1 MATNEDFI
9 KQLLPES
16 QQQFRNFLTK
26 AGQNGFDLRITSG
39 YRSMEEQAQL
49 YANGRGGYTYNG
61 KRYKDLTGKI
71 VTNAKPG
78 QSNHNLRKAIDIV
91 DRAKGYNLDW
101 PKLGAIGK
109 SAGLAWGGDWAS
121 FPDKPHFE
129 FVKVDTPT
137 PPANT
142 DSMWCQ
148 FPLYQ
153 QKGQPGVYYLDP
165 GNYLVGIPQYTILT
179 DNWGPDAAKKVIMVD
194 DIDKVA
200 TRIELI
206 IRDNETRKEQII
218 GLQNALTACQQ
229 GSGNEKLNK
238 AKNAFKELKGV
249 LEE

>member
-1 MATNEDFI
+1 MATNEEFI
-9 KQLLPES
+9 AQLLPQS

-26 AGQNGFDLRITSG
+26 ATQNGFDLRITSG

-101 PKLGAIGK
+101 PKLGNIGK
-109 SAGLAWGGDWAS
+109 SVGLAWGGDWAS

-129 FVKVDTPT
+129 FVKVDTP
-137 PPANT
+137 PPPDNT
-142 DSMWCQ
+142 DDMWCQ

-153 QKGQPGVYYLDP
+153 QKGQSGVYYLDP
-165 GNYLVGIPQYTILT
+165 GNYLVGIPAFKVLT
-179 DNWGPDAAKKVIMVD
+179 DNWGPNYKVNMVD
-194 DIDKVA
+194 NIDTVA

-206 IRDNETRKEQII
+206 IRDNETRKQQITD
-218 GLQNALTACQQ
+218 LEAALTSCQQ
-229 GSGNEKLNK
+229 GSGNDKLNK
-238 AKNAFKELKGV
+238 AKDAYKIIKGV
-249 LEE
+249 LES